1 MKRILFLLSFSLLL
15 ITPLCAQSFKTLWK
29 RVETS
34 MSQDLPETA
43 REQVK
48 AIRAKALTEQNFA
61 QLLRA
66 SLIEGLLC
74 D

>member
-1 MKRILFLLSFSLLL
+1 MKRILFLLSFPLLL
-15 ITPLCAQSFKTLWK
+15 TTPLCAQSFKTLWK

-48 AIRAKALTEQNFA
+48 TIRAIDGAKLRSVAACFA
-61 QLLRA
+61 H
-66 SLIEGLLC
+66 
-74 D
+74 